1 MFISASAFRYQ
12 NVVALIE
19 GSDTKTSA
27 CALSSVADIPLI
39 RFHGDSRP
47 SDQCEKT
54 IQMSS
59 DFRDFAHATL
69 DILDTF
75 GWTNI
80 AVVFDG
86 KNSHHLDVSYLEFTI
101 LSILKIFGNYSL
113 IMRITSIFLSACSLW
128 YLITI
133 SHLTLCIEYIK
144 DISHKVEPHLTRTL
158 S

>member
-1 MFISASAFRYQ
+1 MFISASAFRDH

-19 GSDTKTSA
+19 GSDRKTSA

-47 SDQCEKT
+47 SDQCEKA

-59 DFRDFAHATL
+59 DFRDFVYATLDILDTFGWTL

-101 LSILKIFGNYSL
+101 FSILRIFGNSSL
-113 IMRITSIFLSACSLW
+113 IMRIALIFF
-128 YLITI
+128 
-133 SHLTLCIEYIK
+133 
-144 DISHKVEPHLTRTL
+144 
-158 S
+158 